1 MAFDPIQED
10 CHRLVLEALRRDN
23 IPLTD
28 GAAVE
33 RLMEQFTRNPAPL
46 IVHDRDRAGHLIAK
60 VVEAVDY
67 RIPFIPDDAQAEQEE
82 AAAENMLREAAALDP
97 SNWDAQRML
106 TALTAE
112 SNEEYVQYL
121 VSKCDEVE
129 HDLALKI
136 ASAQDPYEREAAGD
150 LTRRPYLRW
159 LAALASRALISG
171 RYRMSLD
178 AANRSLD
185 FAPNDPAGVR
195 HTAMLAMAKLE
206 YPAEELKRFRSAHSV
221 PYLANTPLRRRPK
234 DAERDLDPWT
244 LIALMS
250 AAWRELDYE
259 GAEHY
264 LRILV
269 RSCPHAAEAL
279 YFQTEFPDGV
289 YARVNVGPGST
300 DELVLALSEATPVLQ
315 EGLGAPDNASFAAW
329 VATNDIV
336 RSQIDERILRA
347 AEQGLPFKGGDLYW
361 IRASTSPPT
370 WSAPTLRRT
379 PNSPMQHAS
388 LSITTSAQT
397 LTSMRRPSMPKRC
410 CPIPAF
416 IVIYLTSFAA
426 SRTWAATRSLSRR
439 ATACSTTCAMS
450 CSRLFASMRWP
461 SMLSCSP
468 SSWRTRPSM
477 PAWAT

>member
-97 SNWDAQRML
+97 ANWDAQRML

-112 SNEEYVQYL
+112 LQRGIRAVSGVQ
-121 VSKCDEVE
+121 VRRGGARSG
-129 HDLALKI
+129 
-136 ASAQDPYEREAAGD
+136 AQDRLGAGP
-150 LTRRPYLRW
+150 LRARGRRRPYAPPLPALACRPW
-159 LAALASRALISG
+159 RRAPSLAAATACRSKPRTAAS
-171 RYRMSLD
+171 
-178 AANRSLD
+178 D

-259 GAEHY
+259 GAERY
-264 LRILV
+264 LRILA

-289 YARVNVGPGST
+289 YARVNVGAGST

-347 AEQGLPFKGGDLYW
+347 AEQGLPFKGGDL
-361 IRASTSPPT
+361 
-370 WSAPTLRRT
+370 
-379 PNSPMQHAS
+379 
-388 LSITTSAQT
+388 
-397 LTSMRRPSMPKRC
+397 
-410 CPIPAF
+410 
-416 IVIYLTSFAA
+416 
-426 SRTWAATRSLSRR
+426 
-439 ATACSTTCAMS
+439 
-450 CSRLFASMRWP
+450 
-461 SMLSCSP
+461 
-468 SSWRTRPSM
+468 
-477 PAWAT
+477 

>member
-1 MAFDPIQED
+1 M
-10 CHRLVLEALRRDN
+10 RRDN

-28 GAAVE
+28 GPAVE

-97 SNWDAQRML
+97 ANWDAQRML
-106 TALTAE
+106 CALTAD

-171 RYRMSLD
+171 RYRMSLE

-234 DAERDLDPWT
+234 DAERD
-244 LIALMS
+244 
-250 AAWRELDYE
+250 
-259 GAEHY
+259 
-264 LRILV
+264 
-269 RSCPHAAEAL
+269 
-279 YFQTEFPDGV
+279 
-289 YARVNVGPGST
+289 YARVNVGAGST

-347 AEQGLPFKGGDLYW
+347 AEQGLPFKGGDL
-361 IRASTSPPT
+361 
-370 WSAPTLRRT
+370 
-379 PNSPMQHAS
+379 
-388 LSITTSAQT
+388 
-397 LTSMRRPSMPKRC
+397 
-410 CPIPAF
+410 
-416 IVIYLTSFAA
+416 
-426 SRTWAATRSLSRR
+426 
-439 ATACSTTCAMS
+439 
-450 CSRLFASMRWP
+450 
-461 SMLSCSP
+461 
-468 SSWRTRPSM
+468 
-477 PAWAT
+477 

>member
-97 SNWDAQRML
+97 ANWDAQRML

-171 RYRMSLD
+171 RYRMSLE

-264 LRILV
+264 LRILA

-289 YARVNVGPGST
+289 YARVNVGAGST
-300 DELVLALSEATPVLQ
+300 DELVLP
-315 EGLGAPDNASFAAW
+315 GARLRC
-329 VATNDIV
+329 VAP
-336 RSQIDERILRA
+336 RA
-347 AEQGLPFKGGDLYW
+347 H
-361 IRASTSPPT
+361 R
-370 WSAPTLRRT
+370 
-379 PNSPMQHAS
+379 
-388 LSITTSAQT
+388 
-397 LTSMRRPSMPKRC
+397 
-410 CPIPAF
+410 
-416 IVIYLTSFAA
+416 
-426 SRTWAATRSLSRR
+426 
-439 ATACSTTCAMS
+439 CSTRAC
-450 CSRLFASMRWP
+450 P
-461 SMLSCSP
+461 
-468 SSWRTRPSM
+468 
-477 PAWAT
+477 

>member
-67 RIPFIPDDAQAEQEE
+67 RIPFIPDDTQAEQEE

-97 SNWDAQRML
+97 ANWDAQRML

-150 LTRRPYLRW
+150 L
-159 LAALASRALISG
+159 
-171 RYRMSLD
+171 M
-178 AANRSLD
+178 
-185 FAPNDPAGVR
+185 
-195 HTAMLAMAKLE
+195 
-206 YPAEELKRFRSAHSV
+206 
-221 PYLANTPLRRRPK
+221 RRPK

-289 YARVNVGPGST
+289 YARVNVSVGST

-347 AEQGLPFKGGDLYW
+347 GEQGLPFKGGDL
-361 IRASTSPPT
+361 
-370 WSAPTLRRT
+370 
-379 PNSPMQHAS
+379 
-388 LSITTSAQT
+388 
-397 LTSMRRPSMPKRC
+397 
-410 CPIPAF
+410 
-416 IVIYLTSFAA
+416 
-426 SRTWAATRSLSRR
+426 
-439 ATACSTTCAMS
+439 
-450 CSRLFASMRWP
+450 
-461 SMLSCSP
+461 
-468 SSWRTRPSM
+468 
-477 PAWAT
+477 

>member
-28 GAAVE
+28 GPAVE
-33 RLMEQFTRNPAPL
+33 RLMEQFTRDPAPL

-171 RYRMSLD
+171 RYRMSLE

-185 FAPNDPAGVR
+185 FAPND
-195 HTAMLAMAKLE
+195 
-206 YPAEELKRFRSAHSV
+206 PAEELKRFRSAHSV

-250 AAWRELDYE
+250 AAWRELDYD

-264 LRILV
+264 LRILA

-289 YARVNVGPGST
+289 YARVNVGAGST

-347 AEQGLPFKGGDLYW
+347 AEQGLPFKGGDL
-361 IRASTSPPT
+361 
-370 WSAPTLRRT
+370 
-379 PNSPMQHAS
+379 
-388 LSITTSAQT
+388 
-397 LTSMRRPSMPKRC
+397 
-410 CPIPAF
+410 
-416 IVIYLTSFAA
+416 
-426 SRTWAATRSLSRR
+426 
-439 ATACSTTCAMS
+439 
-450 CSRLFASMRWP
+450 
-461 SMLSCSP
+461 
-468 SSWRTRPSM
+468 
-477 PAWAT
+477 

>member
-33 RLMEQFTRNPAPL
+33 RLMEQFTRDPAPL

-67 RIPFIPDDAQAEQEE
+67 RIPFIPDDTQAEREE

-97 SNWDAQRML
+97 ANWDAQRML

-136 ASAQDPYEREAAGD
+136 ASAQDPTSA
-150 LTRRPYLRW
+150 RPQATLR
-159 LAALASRALISG
+159 AALSALACRLGIARLISG
-171 RYRMSLD
+171 RYRMSLE

-279 YFQTEFPDGV
+279 YFQTEFPDASMPRQRRRGLHRR
-289 YARVNVGPGST
+289 ARPCT
-300 DELVLALSEATPVLQ
+300 LRATPVLQ

-347 AEQGLPFKGGDLYW
+347 AEQGLPFKGGDL
-361 IRASTSPPT
+361 
-370 WSAPTLRRT
+370 
-379 PNSPMQHAS
+379 
-388 LSITTSAQT
+388 
-397 LTSMRRPSMPKRC
+397 
-410 CPIPAF
+410 
-416 IVIYLTSFAA
+416 
-426 SRTWAATRSLSRR
+426 
-439 ATACSTTCAMS
+439 
-450 CSRLFASMRWP
+450 
-461 SMLSCSP
+461 
-468 SSWRTRPSM
+468 
-477 PAWAT
+477 

>member
-67 RIPFIPDDAQAEQEE
+67 RIPFIPDDTQAEQEE
-82 AAAENMLREAAALDP
+82 TAAENMLREATELDP
-97 SNWDAQRML
+97 TNWDAQRML
-106 TALTAE
+106 TALTAN

-121 VSKCDEVE
+121 VSKRDEVE

-150 LTRRPYLRW
+150 LMRRPYLRW

-171 RYRMSLD
+171 RYRMSLE

-259 GAEHY
+259 SAEHY
-264 LRILV
+264 LCILA

-279 YFQTEFPDGV
+279 YFQTEFPEDRKSV
-289 YARVNVGPGST
+289 V
-300 DELVLALSEATPVLQ
+300 
-315 EGLGAPDNASFAAW
+315 
-329 VATNDIV
+329 
-336 RSQIDERILRA
+336 
-347 AEQGLPFKGGDLYW
+347 
-361 IRASTSPPT
+361 
-370 WSAPTLRRT
+370 
-379 PNSPMQHAS
+379 
-388 LSITTSAQT
+388 
-397 LTSMRRPSMPKRC
+397 
-410 CPIPAF
+410 
-416 IVIYLTSFAA
+416 
-426 SRTWAATRSLSRR
+426 
-439 ATACSTTCAMS
+439 
-450 CSRLFASMRWP
+450 
-461 SMLSCSP
+461 
-468 SSWRTRPSM
+468 
-477 PAWAT
+477 

>member
-82 AAAENMLREAAALDP
+82 AAAENMLREATELDP
-97 SNWDAQRML
+97 TNWDAQRML
-106 TALTAE
+106 TALTAN

-121 VSKCDEVE
+121 VSKRDEVE

-171 RYRMSLD
+171 RYRMSLE

-264 LRILV
+264 LRILA

-289 YARVNVGPGST
+289 YARVNVGVGST

-336 RSQIDERILRA
+336 RSQIDECILRA
-347 AEQGLPFKGGDLYW
+347 AEQGLPFKGGDL
-361 IRASTSPPT
+361 
-370 WSAPTLRRT
+370 
-379 PNSPMQHAS
+379 
-388 LSITTSAQT
+388 
-397 LTSMRRPSMPKRC
+397 
-410 CPIPAF
+410 
-416 IVIYLTSFAA
+416 
-426 SRTWAATRSLSRR
+426 
-439 ATACSTTCAMS
+439 
-450 CSRLFASMRWP
+450 
-461 SMLSCSP
+461 
-468 SSWRTRPSM
+468 
-477 PAWAT
+477 

>member
-1 MAFDPIQED
+1 
-10 CHRLVLEALRRDN
+10 
-23 IPLTD
+23 
-28 GAAVE
+28 
-33 RLMEQFTRNPAPL
+33 
-46 IVHDRDRAGHLIAK
+46 
-60 VVEAVDY
+60 
-67 RIPFIPDDAQAEQEE
+67 
-82 AAAENMLREAAALDP
+82 MLREAAALDP
-97 SNWDAQRML
+97 ANWDAQRML

-171 RYRMSLD
+171 RYRMSLE

-289 YARVNVGPGST
+289 YARVNVGAGST

-347 AEQGLPFKGGDLYW
+347 AEQGLPFKGGDL
-361 IRASTSPPT
+361 
-370 WSAPTLRRT
+370 
-379 PNSPMQHAS
+379 
-388 LSITTSAQT
+388 
-397 LTSMRRPSMPKRC
+397 
-410 CPIPAF
+410 
-416 IVIYLTSFAA
+416 
-426 SRTWAATRSLSRR
+426 
-439 ATACSTTCAMS
+439 
-450 CSRLFASMRWP
+450 
-461 SMLSCSP
+461 
-468 SSWRTRPSM
+468 
-477 PAWAT
+477 

>member
-28 GAAVE
+28 GPAVE
-33 RLMEQFTRNPAPL
+33 RLMEQFTRDPAPL

-97 SNWDAQRML
+97 ANWDAQRML

-171 RYRMSLD
+171 RYRMSLE

-206 YPAEELKRFRSAHSV
+206 YPAEELKRFHSAHSV
-221 PYLANTPLRRRPK
+221 PYLANTPLRRRP
-234 DAERDLDPWT
+234 R
-244 LIALMS
+244 
-250 AAWRELDYE
+250 
-259 GAEHY
+259 
-264 LRILV
+264 
-269 RSCPHAAEAL
+269 
-279 YFQTEFPDGV
+279 
-289 YARVNVGPGST
+289 
-300 DELVLALSEATPVLQ
+300 
-315 EGLGAPDNASFAAW
+315 
-329 VATNDIV
+329 
-336 RSQIDERILRA
+336 
-347 AEQGLPFKGGDLYW
+347 
-361 IRASTSPPT
+361 
-370 WSAPTLRRT
+370 
-379 PNSPMQHAS
+379 
-388 LSITTSAQT
+388 
-397 LTSMRRPSMPKRC
+397 
-410 CPIPAF
+410 
-416 IVIYLTSFAA
+416 
-426 SRTWAATRSLSRR
+426 TRSATWTRGRSSR
-439 ATACSTTCAMS
+439 
-450 CSRLFASMRWP
+450 
-461 SMLSCSP
+461 
-468 SSWRTRPSM
+468 
-477 PAWAT
+477 